1 MRHTRTWSVAGRVF
15 GVQVLAV
22 LVIGAV
28 LLVILVLDAQRSVSD
43 DAAAKSLAVSQTIA
57 SDPAVTSAIEA
68 SDPTAALQPYALAV
82 MKSAHVDFVTIMD
95 PNGIRFTH
103 PDPAQI
109 GQHFLG
115 TISAAQQGR
124 SITETYT
131 GTLGPSVRAVVPITD
146 HGRLV
151 GMVSAGVTTAKVST
165 AVLPRVPFLVGLSIL
180 VVLLGAAAAA
190 FTRRS
195 LWRMTGRLAPQQMSR
210 MVQFYESVLHS
221 VREGVV
227 LTDPQHRVVLYNDE
241 AADLLG
247 LPPAP
252 ESLPPRTAGELDIDP
267 DVAAL
272 LDSGRR
278 VIEETH
284 VAEGRVLLVNQEPA
298 LTTGREPAGAHSAVM
313 TLRDQSRLQAILG
326 ELESIRTMSEALQ
339 SQSHEHLNT
348 LHTIASLI
356 EMGRAEEVSAL
367 IDDISRTSQGLADAV
382 NGRDASP
389 VLAALLLGKAATATE
404 RGVILDVDLADGV
417 VLPLSPNE
425 TVSVVGNLVDNA
437 LDAVRRS
444 PAPRRVGV
452 RIRGEAAD
460 VVLDITDTG
469 PGIPEGTDVFA
480 PGVTS
485 KADDGGAHGLGLGVV
500 RRIVEEHGGTIAF
513 APGTPTTVIV
523 RLPLGA
529 TP

>member
-22 LVIGAV
+22 LVTAAV
-28 LLVILVLDAQRSVSD
+28 LLLILILDAQRTVSD
-43 DAAAKSLAVSQTIA
+43 DAAAKSLAVTRTIA
-57 SDPAVTSAIEA
+57 ADPAVTRALDSA
-68 SDPTAALQPYALAV
+68 DPTAALQPFALAV

-95 PNGIRFTH
+95 PDGIRYTH

-109 GQHFLG
+109 GQHYLG
-115 TISAAQQGR
+115 TISAAQHGR
-124 SITETYT
+124 TITETYT
-131 GTLGPSVRAVVPITD
+131 GTLGPSVRAVVPITE
-146 HGRLV
+146 HGRLI

-180 VVLLGAAAAA
+180 VVVLGAAAAA
-190 FTRRS
+190 ITRRS

-227 LTDPQHRVVLYNDE
+227 LTDPRHRVVLYNDE
-241 AADLLG
+241 AAELLG

-252 ESLPPRTAGELDIDP
+252 ESPRPQTARELDIDP

-278 VIEETH
+278 VVEETH
-284 VAEGRVLLVNQEPA
+284 LAEGRVLLVNQEPA
-298 LTTGREPAGAHSAVM
+298 LITGRESAGAHSAVM
-313 TLRDQSRLQAILG
+313 TIRDQSQLQTILG
-326 ELESIRTMSEALQ
+326 ELESTRTMSEALQ

-348 LHTIASLI
+348 LHTIASLL
-356 EMGRAEEVSAL
+356 EMDRSDEVAAL
-367 IDDISRTSQGLADAV
+367 IADISRTSQGLADAV
-382 NGRDASP
+382 SGRDASP

-404 RGVILDVDLADGV
+404 RGVTLEVDLAEGV
-417 VLPLSPNE
+417 TLPLTPNE

-437 LDAVRRS
+437 LDAVRTT
-444 PAPRRVGV
+444 PAPRRVEV
-452 RIRGEAAD
+452 RIRGDAGQ
-460 VVLDITDTG
+460 VLLEVIDSG
-469 PGIPEGTDVFA
+469 PGLPDGMEVFR

-485 KADDGGAHGLGLGVV
+485 KPDDGSAHGLGLGVV
-500 RRIVEEHGGTIAF
+500 RQIVDDHGGTIRF
-513 APGTPTTVIV
+513 ETGMPTTVTV
-523 RLPLGA
+523 SFPRGSAL
-529 TP
+529 